1 MGLKTFEYPTVLHM
15 LDWVKGHVVYRNWA
29 YNLKNSDSSDAFY
42 TFAFMSRMRPYVPIG
57 QIRFR
62 SF

>member
-15 LDWVKGHVVYRNWA
+15 LDWVKGHVVYYTRT
-29 YNLKNSDSSDAFY
+29 YHLKNSDSSDGFY
-42 TFAFMSRMRPYVPIG
+42 TFAFMSRMRPHVPFG